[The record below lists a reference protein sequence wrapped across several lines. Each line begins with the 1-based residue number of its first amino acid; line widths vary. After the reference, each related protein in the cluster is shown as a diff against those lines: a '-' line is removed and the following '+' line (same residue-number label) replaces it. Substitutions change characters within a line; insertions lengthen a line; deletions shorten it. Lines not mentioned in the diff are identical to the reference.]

1 MDILCQHSHLYCQSQ
16 RKTQIEECNLYL
28 NYLSC
33 TNCVVTS
40 LVRFHFY
47 CRLVNESWTFWSYF
61 NPGNFCDG
69 IESWDQAMESSVE
82 KLASSHL
89 RQHEYTNTFK
99 CGWSTNVK
107 LVLNGMNVCL
117 LSKLSTCAL
126 VSESEMW
133 SRIICFFVWLAV
145 TAPFCSTDMD
155 GHKSGKSFDV
165 HQSLANLL
173 FYAISL
179 SACSLTGWMRGV
191 EPVSSPCFTANLICQ
206 HQICCTMLKMQY
218 TLHHGEV
225 HP

>member
-1 MDILCQHSHLYCQSQ
+1 MKPFDHISIRDWKLGASNGELCKETGLFSSPSTWVHKHIQMWVKYKCETSS
-16 RKTQIEECNLYL
+16 KWDECLFAIKVVYMCSGIWIRNVVK
-28 NYLSC
+28 NYL
-33 TNCVVTS
+33 
-40 LVRFHFY
+40 L
-47 CRLVNESWTFWSYF
+47 
-61 NPGNFCDG
+61 
-69 IESWDQAMESSVE
+69 
-82 KLASSHL
+82 
-89 RQHEYTNTFK
+89 
-99 CGWSTNVK
+99 
-107 LVLNGMNVCL
+107 
-117 LSKLSTCAL
+117 
-126 VSESEMW
+126 
-133 SRIICFFVWLAV
+133 FVWLVV
-145 TAPFCSTDMD
+145 TACFCSTDMD